1 MFRLVLDGGITPRL
15 KGQLPWPETDILGS
29 QQSLFSPPV
38 EEAFFMSKPRLV
50 IVASAPTTAE
60 LRRRRDAASQAG
72 ADLVELRLDSVADPD
87 VAAALAD
94 RRSPVIVT
102 CRPEWEGGAFK
113 DSEAERRRI
122 LECALQQG
130 AEYVDVEARAG
141 FAAELIAATAGKR
154 IVLSTHDFD
163 GVPVD
168 LIDRVRAMR
177 AAGAEIVK
185 VAVMA
190 RSLSDNLHLLQLK
203 RAPNTVLIG
212 MGPAGTATR
221 LLAAHFHS
229 LWSYAGEGYAP
240 GQISASRMLD
250 EFRFR
255 EITERTA
262 IYGVVGS
269 PLTHSVSP
277 AMHNAAFRAAGVDA
291 VYVPMVASSAEDF
304 TIFATA
310 LAVQG
315 VSITIPYKVD
325 LFERADDMDDLSRK
339 VGAVNTYRRDAL
351 RWEARNTD
359 VSGFLAPLEGR
370 IDLRGARAAILG
382 AGGAARAV
390 AVALA
395 SKGAVVTVYGRNR
408 GKAKTVASIAGGTA
422 ASFPVPPKS
431 WDILVNTTPVG
442 TFPNVDE
449 TPFEGA
455 FDGRIVYDLVY
466 NPMETRLLK
475 EAAGAGCDTLGGLE
489 MLVAQA
495 EDQSEW
501 WLGQRP
507 PAGLMKQAALGQL

>member
-1 MFRLVLDGGITPRL
+1 
-15 KGQLPWPETDILGS
+15 
-29 QQSLFSPPV
+29 
-38 EEAFFMSKPRLV
+38 MSRPLLV
-50 IVASAPTTAE
+50 IVASAPTMAE
-60 LRRRRDAASQAG
+60 LRRRRDAAAQAG
-72 ADLVELRLDSVADPD
+72 ADLVELRLDSVADLD
-87 VAAALAD
+87 VSAALAG
-94 RRSPVIVT
+94 RTVPVIAT

-130 AEYVDVEARAG
+130 AEFVDVEFKAG
-141 FAAELIAATAGKR
+141 FASELIAAAGGKR
-154 IVLSTHDFD
+154 IVLSTHDFE
-163 GVPVD
+163 GVPSD
-168 LIDRVRAMR
+168 LIERVRAMR
-177 AAGAEIVK
+177 AARAEIVK

-190 RSLSDNLHLLQLK
+190 HSLSDNLRLLQLE
-203 RAPNTVLIG
+203 RAANTVLIG
-212 MGPAGTATR
+212 MGPVGAPTR

-229 LWSYAGEGYAP
+229 LWSYAGDGYAP
-240 GQISASRMLD
+240 GQISAARMLD

-255 EITERTA
+255 DVTERTA

-310 LAVQG
+310 LGVQG
-315 VSITIPYKVD
+315 VSVTIPFKVG
-325 LFERADDMDDLSRK
+325 LFERADAMDELSRK

-370 IDLRGARAAILG
+370 LDLRGARSAILG
-382 AGGAARAV
+382 SGGAARAV

-395 SKGAVVTVYGRNR
+395 SAGSVVTVYGRNR
-408 GKAKTVASIAGGTA
+408 GKAKDVAKLAEGTA
-422 ASFPVPPKS
+422 GVFPVAPKS
-431 WDILVNTTPVG
+431 WDLLVNTTPVG
-442 TFPNVDE
+442 MFPNVDE

-466 NPMETRLLK
+466 NPLETRLLK
-475 EAAGAGCDTLGGLE
+475 NAAAAGCETLGGLD

-501 WLGQRP
+501 WLGRRP
-507 PAGLMKQAALGQL
+507 PTGLMKQAALGSL

>member
-1 MFRLVLDGGITPRL
+1 
-15 KGQLPWPETDILGS
+15 
-29 QQSLFSPPV
+29 
-38 EEAFFMSKPRLV
+38 MSKPLLV

-60 LRRRRDAASQAG
+60 LRRRRDAAALAG

-87 VAAALAD
+87 VSAALAG
-94 RRSPVIVT
+94 RKSPVIVT

-130 AEYVDVEARAG
+130 AEYVDVESKAT
-141 FAAELIAATAGKR
+141 FAPDLIAATGGKR
-154 IVLSTHDFD
+154 IVLSSHDFA
-163 GVPVD
+163 GVPTD
-168 LIDRVRAMR
+168 LIERVRGMR

-190 RSLSDNLHLLQLK
+190 RSLSDNIHLLQLE
-203 RAPNTVLIG
+203 RAANTVFIG
-212 MGPAGTATR
+212 MGPAGAPTR
-221 LLAAHFHS
+221 VLAAHFHS
-229 LWSYAGEGYAP
+229 LWSYAGDGYAP
-240 GQISASRMLD
+240 GQISAGRMLE

-255 EITERTA
+255 EITDQTA

-277 AMHNAAFRAAGVDA
+277 AMHNAAFRAAGIDA
-291 VYVPMVASSAEDF
+291 VYLPMVASSAEDF

-310 LAVQG
+310 LGVQG
-315 VSITIPYKVD
+315 VSITIPYKVA
-325 LFERADDMDDLSRK
+325 LFERADETDELSRK

-359 VSGFLAPLEGR
+359 VSGFLAPLKGR
-370 IDLRGARAAILG
+370 LDLRGARAAILG
-382 AGGAARAV
+382 AGGSARAV

-395 SKGAVVTVYGRNR
+395 SSGSVVTVYGRNR
-408 GKAKTVASIAGGTA
+408 GKAREVATLAGGTA
-422 ASFPVPPKS
+422 AAFPVAAKS
-431 WDILVNTTPVG
+431 WDLLVNTTPVG
-442 TFPNVDE
+442 MFPNVDE

-455 FDGRIVYDLVY
+455 FDGRVVYDLVY

-475 EAAGAGCDTLGGLE
+475 EAAAAGCATLGGID

-501 WLGQRP
+501 WIGKRP
-507 PAGLMKQAALGQL
+507 PAGLMKQAALGAVRFGEVRLKPDTTDDFGDSR

>member
-1 MFRLVLDGGITPRL
+1 
-15 KGQLPWPETDILGS
+15 
-29 QQSLFSPPV
+29 
-38 EEAFFMSKPRLV
+38 MSKPRLV

-60 LRRRRDAASQAG
+60 LRRRRDAAAMAG

-87 VAAALAD
+87 VTAALAG
-94 RRSPVIVT
+94 RTSPVIVT

-113 DSEAERRRI
+113 DSEAERRKL

-130 AEYVDVEARAG
+130 ADYIDVEFKAG
-141 FAAELIAATAGKR
+141 FAPALISATGGKR
-154 IVLSTHDFD
+154 IVLSTHDFQ
-163 GVPVD
+163 GVPGD

-177 AAGAEIVK
+177 AARAEIVK
-185 VAVMA
+185 VAAMMH
-190 RSLSDNLHLLQLK
+190 SLSDNLRLLQIE
-203 RAPNTVLIG
+203 RAANTVLIG
-212 MGPAGTATR
+212 MGPSGAPTR

-229 LWSYAGEGYAP
+229 MWSYAGDGYAP
-240 GQISASRMLD
+240 GQISAGRMID

-255 EITERTA
+255 EVTDQTA

-291 VYVPMVASSAEDF
+291 VYVPMVASSADDF

-310 LAVQG
+310 LGVQG

-325 LFERADDMDDLSRK
+325 LFERADDMDELSRR

-351 RWEARNTD
+351 RWDARNTD
-359 VSGFLAPLEGR
+359 VSGFLAPLNGR
-370 IDLRGARAAILG
+370 LDLRGARTAVLG

-390 AVALA
+390 AVALRSA
-395 SKGAVVTVYGRNR
+395 GSVVTVYARNR
-408 GKAKTVASIAGGTA
+408 GKAKDVAKLADGAVGT
-422 ASFPVPPKS
+422 FPVAPRS
-431 WDILVNTTPVG
+431 WDLLVNTTPVG
-442 TFPNVDE
+442 MLPNVDE

-455 FDGRIVYDLVY
+455 FDGRVVYDLVY
-466 NPMETRLLK
+466 NPRQTRLLRD
-475 EAAGAGCDTLGGLE
+475 AAAAGCDTLGGLD

-501 WLGQRP
+501 WLGKRP
-507 PAGLMKQAALGQL
+507 PQGLMKQAALGAL